1 VITSPEEST
10 KVKPL
15 ITADLFGAIDADNDD
30 LLLKCFEDH
39 DAYRDVRAQS
49 KYLIIGRKGSGKTA
63 IYKILLTEQQST
75 YFSFG
80 HTFTDYPWQHHDLQ
94 ARVGVPEADRFT
106 HSWKY
111 LILLSLS
118 KIILNM
124 DQAIPFD
131 DDSLSGSARIE
142 KFIIDTY
149 GSRDP
154 DVTQLFTPSKRLH
167 LKPHFDIDFKLL
179 KFGVSPESV
188 PMNELP
194 TIVQEINQNLLGYVL
209 ACLHPDHEYFV
220 CFDQL
225 DLGFD
230 PNKPDYSNRLIGLLL
245 AARDINLAAR
255 AAKRRALIAI
265 FLRDDIYDELHF
277 EDKNKITENFSATIE
292 WDAPPR
298 TDKTLR
304 ALMGKRFEAVLAND
318 ADETVSWEQVF
329 DETKQMPGHQTKYGH
344 ILDRTYRRPRDII
357 RFCNAVLKQY
367 KRRSGEG
374 PFENIDINKARPEYS
389 EYLLGELDDE
399 VHKHLPNYSLYLD
412 VLRAVGLWQFSLQ
425 EFQGAWSTQL
435 LGTAVELNAKV
446 ALKELYDFS
455 IVGFY
460 RAGGKGY
467 GGSEYVFRYK
477 EPRTAFDQG
486 SARFRVHPG
495 LSDVLGLKRFTM
507 SEGANAKSQ
516 EEPIE

>member
-1 VITSPEEST
+1 M
-10 KVKPL
+10 KPL
-15 ITADLFGAIDADNDD
+15 IDATSFGAIDADNDD
-30 LLLKCFEDH
+30 LLFQCFEDH
-39 DAYRDVRAQS
+39 PAYQDVRAFS
-49 KYLIIGRKGSGKTA
+49 RFLVIGRKGSGKTA
-63 IYKILLTEQQST
+63 IFKILLTQGKHD

-118 KIILNM
+118 KILLNQ
-124 DQAIPFD
+124 DQAVPFD
-131 DDSLSGSARIE
+131 EPSLQASARLE
-142 KFIIDTY
+142 RFVVDTY

-154 DVTQLFTPSKRLH
+154 DLTQLFTPSKKLR
-167 LKPHFDIDFKLL
+167 LKPHFELDWKVL
-179 KFGVSPESV
+179 KVGISPESV
-188 PMNELP
+188 PMGELP
-194 TIVQEINQNLLGYVL
+194 TIVQDVNQNLLRYVM

-230 PNKPDYSNRLIGLLL
+230 PNKPEYSNRLIGLLL

-255 AAKRRALIAI
+255 NEKRKASVVI
-265 FLRDDIYDELHF
+265 FLRHDIYDELHF
-277 EDKNKITENFSATIE
+277 EDKNKITENFSSTIE

-304 ALMGKRFEAVLAND
+304 VLMEKRFEAVLA
-318 ADETVSWEQVF
+318 ADGSERISWDMVF
-329 DETKQMPGHQTKYGH
+329 DETKQMPGHQTKYSH
-344 ILDRTYRRPRDII
+344 ILDRTYRRPRDVI

-367 KRRSGEG
+367 KLRAKVDDLH
-374 PFENIDINKARPEYS
+374 FENIDINKARPEYS
-389 EYLLGELDDE
+389 DYLLNELDDE
-399 VHKHLPNYSLYLD
+399 IHKHLPHYKQYLD
-412 VLRAVGLWQFSLQ
+412 IIRTVGLWQFGLQ
-425 EFQGAWSTQL
+425 DFESAWATQL
-435 LGTAVELNAKV
+435 ISAQLDAKS
-446 ALKELYDFS
+446 ALKELFEFS
-455 IVGFY
+455 VIGFY

-486 SARFRVHPG
+486 AARFRVHPG
-495 LSDVLGLKRFTM
+495 LSDVLGLKRFEKTD
-507 SEGANAKSQ
+507 SEDGED
-516 EEPIE
+516 EE